1 MRGFADA
8 AGELRDLAS
17 AHIADWLARRLELI
31 AAGASSM
38 RVGHVDFFAMPMPI
52 R

>member
-1 MRGFADA
+1 MREIPDG
-8 AGELRDLAS
+8 R
-17 AHIADWLARRLELI
+17 IADWLTRRLDMV